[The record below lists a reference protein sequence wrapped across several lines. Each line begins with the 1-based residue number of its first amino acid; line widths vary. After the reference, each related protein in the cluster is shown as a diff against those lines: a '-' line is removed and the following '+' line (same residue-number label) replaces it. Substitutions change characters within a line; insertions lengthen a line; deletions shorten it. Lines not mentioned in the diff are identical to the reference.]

1 MNCMRGWTLRRSK
14 ALVLKARVSALV
26 GKDVQQVR
34 VIKDREIRNV
44 LICEEHV
51 EKMGELF

>member
-1 MNCMRGWTLRRSK
+1 M
-14 ALVLKARVSALV
+14 KARVSALV
-26 GKDVQQVR
+26 GKDVQQAR

-44 LICEEHV
+44 LICEEYV